1 MYRVGNKLKERISL
15 IVLTVVYLLFH
26 YRYAPGRIVESLVET
41 MFQLLTTAP
50 VVVGLTILLVSFLQR
65 MYGERLPW
73 DRIVRIYLTFGIIL
87 GFLYGLNE
95 YWLKGSQGP

>member
-1 MYRVGNKLKERISL
+1 MSRIGNKFKERLSL
-15 IVLTVVYLLFH
+15 VVLIAVYLLFH
-26 YRYAPGRIVESLVET
+26 YRYAPGRIVESLVAS
-41 MFQLLTTAP
+41 MVQLLTTAP
-50 VVVGLTILLVSFLQR
+50 VAVGLTILVVSFLQR
-65 MYGERLPW
+65 MHGERLPW